1 MDFLTTKDTKFI
13 GSIIFYILMKIS
25 FMKNSFASNFLA
37 STKKQFTYYQ
47 LLGDRTF
54 EQLSD
59 DDLFWQSPS
68 ENNSIA
74 IIVNHMHGN
83 MMSRWT
89 DFLTTDGEKD
99 FRNRDQEFEYLI
111 KTRADLNVKWLEGWK
126 VLFTALESVNEDNFD
141 QLVYI
146 RNQGHTITEA
156 INRQLAHY
164 AYHVGQIVLIGQMR
178 RGKDWQSL
186 SIPKGASKKY
196 NQQKFAQEKK
206 RGHFTDEF
214 LNENGEG

>member
-1 MDFLTTKDTKFI
+1 MNPSFI
-13 GSIIFYILMKIS
+13 T
-25 FMKNSFASNFLA
+25 NFLD
-37 STKKQFTYYQ
+37 STKKQFDYYK

-54 EQLSD
+54 AQISD
-59 DDLFWQSPS
+59 KDLFWQSPS

-74 IIVNHMHGN
+74 IIVHHLHGN

-99 FRNRDQEFEYLI
+99 FRNRDQEFENII
-111 KTRADLNVKWLEGWK
+111 KTRADLNAKWSEGWQ
-126 VLFTALESVNEDNFD
+126 VLFTALDSVNETNFE

-146 RNQGHTITEA
+146 RNQGHTIVEA

-186 SIPKGASKKY
+186 SIPKGDSKIY
-196 NQQKFAQEKK
+196 NQKKFAQEKK
-206 RGHFTDEF
+206 RSHFTDEF
-214 LNENGEG
+214 LTEK

>member
-1 MDFLTTKDTKFI
+1 MNPSFI
-13 GSIIFYILMKIS
+13 T
-25 FMKNSFASNFLA
+25 NFLD
-37 STKKQFTYYQ
+37 STKKQFDYYK

-54 EQLSD
+54 AQISD
-59 DDLFWQSPS
+59 KNLFWQSPS

-74 IIVNHMHGN
+74 IIVNHLHGN
-83 MMSRWT
+83 MLSRWT

-99 FRNRDQEFEYLI
+99 FRNRDQEFENII
-111 KTRADLNVKWLEGWK
+111 KSRADLNAKWSEGWQ
-126 VLFTALESVNEDNFD
+126 VLFTALDSVNETNFE

-146 RNQGHTITEA
+146 RNQGHTIVEA

-186 SIPKGASKKY
+186 SIPKGDSKIY
-196 NQQKFAQEKK
+196 NQKKFAQEKK
-206 RGHFTDEF
+206 RSHFTDEF
-214 LNENGEG
+214 LNEK

>member
-1 MDFLTTKDTKFI
+1 MNT
-13 GSIIFYILMKIS
+13 S
-25 FMKNSFASNFLA
+25 FSSNFLE

-54 EQLSD
+54 DQVSD
-59 DDLFWQSPS
+59 ADLFWQSAS

-74 IIVNHMHGN
+74 IIVNHLHGN

-99 FRNRDQEFEYLI
+99 FRNRDQEFENII
-111 KTRADLNVKWLEGWK
+111 KNRADLNAKWTEGWQM
-126 VLFTALESVNEDNFD
+126 LFTALASINEDKFN

-146 RNQGHTITEA
+146 RNQGHTIIEA
-156 INRQLAHY
+156 VNRQLAHY
-164 AYHVGQIVLIGQMR
+164 AYHVGQIVIIGQMR
-178 RGKDWQSL
+178 RGKDWKSL
-186 SIPKGASKKY
+186 SIPKGDSKIY
-196 NQQKFAQEKK
+196 NQKKFAQEKK

-214 LNENGEG
+214 LNKK

>member
-1 MDFLTTKDTKFI
+1 MNPSFI
-13 GSIIFYILMKIS
+13 T
-25 FMKNSFASNFLA
+25 NFLD
-37 STKKQFTYYQ
+37 STKKQFDYYK

-54 EQLSD
+54 AQISD
-59 DDLFWQSPS
+59 TDLFWQSPS

-74 IIVNHMHGN
+74 IIVHHLHGN

-99 FRNRDQEFEYLI
+99 FRNRDQEFENII
-111 KTRADLNVKWLEGWK
+111 KSRADLNAKWSEGWQ
-126 VLFTALESVNEDNFD
+126 VLFTALDSVNETNFE

-146 RNQGHTITEA
+146 RNQGHTIVEA

-186 SIPKGASKKY
+186 SIPKGDSKMY
-196 NQQKFAQEKK
+196 NQKKFAQEKK
-206 RGHFTDEF
+206 RSHFTDEF
-214 LNENGEG
+214 LNEK

>member
-1 MDFLTTKDTKFI
+1 MNSSFI
-13 GSIIFYILMKIS
+13 L
-25 FMKNSFASNFLA
+25 NFLA

-47 LLGDRTF
+47 LLGNRTF
-54 EQLSD
+54 DQVSD

-99 FRNRDQEFEYLI
+99 FRKRDQEFEDLI
-111 KTRADLNVKWLEGWK
+111 KTRARLMAKWNEGWQM
-126 VLFTALESVNEDNFD
+126 LFTALDSINENNFTN
-141 QLVYI
+141 LVYI
-146 RNQGHTITEA
+146 RNQGHTIPEA
-156 INRQLAHY
+156 VNRQLAHY

-178 RGKDWQSL
+178 CGKNWKSL
-186 SIPKGASKKY
+186 SIPKGDSKAY
-196 NQQKFAQEKK
+196 NEKKFAQEKK

-214 LNENGEG
+214 LDGDKIN

>member
-1 MDFLTTKDTKFI
+1 MNPSFI
-13 GSIIFYILMKIS
+13 T
-25 FMKNSFASNFLA
+25 NFLD
-37 STKKQFTYYQ
+37 STKKQFDYYK

-54 EQLSD
+54 AQISD
-59 DDLFWQSPS
+59 KDLFWQSPS

-74 IIVNHMHGN
+74 IIVNHLHGN
-83 MMSRWT
+83 MLSRWT

-99 FRNRDQEFEYLI
+99 FRNRDQEFENII
-111 KTRADLNVKWLEGWK
+111 KTRADLNAKWSEGWQ
-126 VLFTALESVNEDNFD
+126 VLFTALDSVNETNFE

-146 RNQGHTITEA
+146 RNQGHTIVEA

-186 SIPKGASKKY
+186 SIPKGDSKIY
-196 NQQKFAQEKK
+196 NQKKFAQEKK
-206 RGHFTDEF
+206 RSHFTDEF
-214 LNENGEG
+214 LNEK

>member
-1 MDFLTTKDTKFI
+1 MNPSFI
-13 GSIIFYILMKIS
+13 T
-25 FMKNSFASNFLA
+25 NFLD
-37 STKKQFTYYQ
+37 STKKQFDYYK

-54 EQLSD
+54 AQISD
-59 DDLFWQSPS
+59 KNLFWQSPS

-74 IIVNHMHGN
+74 IIVNHLHGN
-83 MMSRWT
+83 MLSRWT

-99 FRNRDQEFEYLI
+99 FRNRDQEFENII
-111 KTRADLNVKWLEGWK
+111 KTRADLNAKWSEGWQ
-126 VLFTALESVNEDNFD
+126 VLFTALDSVNETNFE

-146 RNQGHTITEA
+146 RNQGHTIVEA

-186 SIPKGASKKY
+186 SIPKGDSKIY
-196 NQQKFAQEKK
+196 NQKKFAQEKK
-206 RGHFTDEF
+206 RSHFTDEF
-214 LNENGEG
+214 LNEK

>member
-1 MDFLTTKDTKFI
+1 MNPSFI
-13 GSIIFYILMKIS
+13 T
-25 FMKNSFASNFLA
+25 NFLD
-37 STKKQFTYYQ
+37 STKKQFDYYK

-54 EQLSD
+54 AQISD
-59 DDLFWQSPS
+59 KDLFWQSPS

-74 IIVNHMHGN
+74 IIVNHLHGN
-83 MMSRWT
+83 MLSRWT

-99 FRNRDQEFEYLI
+99 FRNRDQEFENII
-111 KTRADLNVKWLEGWK
+111 KSRADLNAKWSEGWQ
-126 VLFTALESVNEDNFD
+126 VLFTALDSVNETNFE

-146 RNQGHTITEA
+146 RNQGHTIVEA

-186 SIPKGASKKY
+186 SIPKGDSKIY
-196 NQQKFAQEKK
+196 NQKKFAQEKK
-206 RGHFTDEF
+206 RSHFTDEF
-214 LNENGEG
+214 LNEK